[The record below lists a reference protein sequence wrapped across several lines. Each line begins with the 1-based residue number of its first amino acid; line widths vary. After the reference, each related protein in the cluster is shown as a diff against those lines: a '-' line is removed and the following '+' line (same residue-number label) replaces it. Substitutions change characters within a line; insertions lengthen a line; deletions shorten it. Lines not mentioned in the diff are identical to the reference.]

1 MGFTSEQEAVIDWG
15 GDARVNAVAGSGKT
29 TTLVEYASRRPRER
43 ILYLAYNRSV
53 KEEALRKFSKCRNV
67 SVETAHS
74 LAYRGMGVG
83 QRFSLSQ
90 NGNLKTYDV
99 LDLCGIISRKG
110 SVDHLV
116 MARHILNVLTIF
128 FNSDVRQFDE
138 LDYLSTITD
147 LQAQKFVRKHGGA
160 IIDAAKTLAVQMY
173 RGKLPL
179 VHDAYLKFFQLSNPE
194 LNYDRILFDEG
205 QDASPVMLDIFL
217 QQQGHKVIVGD
228 SYQQIYRFR
237 RAVNSLERV
246 DFKQFDLTASFRF
259 RQDIADLAMKVLSL
273 RGRFGPMPSVKIKG
287 MGGAGGAKT
296 RAVIARGNLALLDQA
311 IEVVAEHKARQIH
324 FEGNLNTYTYM
335 AEGASLYDVLY
346 LFLGDKSRIRN
357 EFIRSFPNFEM
368 LAEYAEQAGDQEVDL
383 VCKIVNKYR
392 RDLFDYLRRLQ
403 GMQVD
408 RTDADIIFSTVHKA
422 KGQEYQHVTLANDFL
437 TGDKI
442 DRIIQSAIKENKPI
456 DAEALAE
463 EVNIGYV
470 AVTRTM
476 NVLEMDFDFE
486 TGAPDRDKGRSM
498 CDRPQKDRAGRKGA
512 PDFNS
517 RDVMSKIRKGRMFR

>member
-29 TTLVEYASRRPRER
+29 TTLVEYARRRPQER

-53 KEEALRKFSKCRNV
+53 KEEALRKFSECRNV

-83 QRFSLSQ
+83 RQYVLSRD
-90 NGNLKTYDV
+90 GNLKTCDV
-99 LDLCGIISRKG
+99 LDLCSIPARKG

-116 MARHILNVLTIF
+116 VARHVLNTLTMF
-128 FNSDVRQFDE
+128 FNSDIRQFDE
-138 LDYLSTITD
+138 LDYPSSVTD
-147 LQAQKFVRKHGGA
+147 QLAQKFVRKHEGA
-160 IIDAAKTLAVQMY
+160 IFDAAKSLAVRMY
-173 RGKLPL
+173 RGNVPL

-194 LNYDRILFDEG
+194 LNHDCILFDEG

-217 QQQGHKVIVGD
+217 RQRGRKVIVGD

-246 DFKQFDLTASFRF
+246 DFRQFDLSASFRF
-259 RQDIADLAMKVLSL
+259 RQEIADLAMKVLSL
-273 RGRFGPMPSVKIKG
+273 RGKFGQVPAVKISG
-287 MGGAGGAKT
+287 VGGSSGTNT

-311 IEVVAEHKARQIH
+311 IGAVAEHKAKQIH

-346 LFLGDKSRIRN
+346 LFLGNTSKIRN
-357 EFIRSFPNFEM
+357 EFIRSFSDFEM
-368 LAEYAEQAGDQEVDL
+368 FAEYAEQAGDQEMSL
-383 VCKIVNKYR
+383 VCKIVDKYR

-403 GMQVD
+403 GMQVE
-408 RTDADIIFSTVHKA
+408 RAEADIIFSTVHKA

-442 DRIIQSAIKENKPI
+442 DRIIQSAVKENKQI

-476 NVLEMDFDFE
+476 NVLKMDFDFE
-486 TGAPDRDKGRSM
+486 TGFPDRERGRNARDHTQGGRKDRGRS
-498 CDRPQKDRAGRKGA
+498 DFDSKGM
-512 PDFNS
+512 
-517 RDVMSKIRKGRMFR
+517 MSKIRTGRMFR